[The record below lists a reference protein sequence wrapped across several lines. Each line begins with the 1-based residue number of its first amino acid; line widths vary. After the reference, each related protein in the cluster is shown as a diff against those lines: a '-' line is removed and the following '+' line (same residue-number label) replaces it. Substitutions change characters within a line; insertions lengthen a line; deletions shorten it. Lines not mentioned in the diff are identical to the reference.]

1 MEIDQEKVKQL
12 FMKYDTNKN
21 QTIKKNEFIKG
32 FKELLS
38 ELGENF
44 PEKKNE
50 QVALEGIAQFDLNG
64 NGCIE
69 YDEFEKLIQFLVEE
83 KGYVLK

>member
-1 MEIDQEKVKQL
+1 MEIDQEKVKKL

-21 QTIKKNEFIKG
+21 QTLEKHEFIKG
-32 FKELLS
+32 FKELLN

-44 PEKKNE
+44 PDKKNE
-50 QVALEGIAQFDLNG
+50 QVAMEGIAQFDLNG